1 MSTIITPE
9 KYYKVLVDGK
19 SCHGGNLVWSL
30 PTEDAPGDWQSVD
43 GDIVLCQNGL
53 HVTTNPVHW
62 WKDGCTVYE
71 VEIDG
76 EIGGRNDAKAK
87 IVVPKVRLL
96 KAVNSLIIDG
106 EWKIVQDESKSSGWS
121 DPVKQ

>member
-1 MSTIITPE
+1 MIGMTE

-30 PTEDAPGDWQSVD
+30 PTETEPGDWQSVD

-53 HVTTNPVHW
+53 HVTTNPNHW

-87 IVVPKVRLL
+87 IVVPRVRLL
-96 KAVNSLIIDG
+96 RAVKSLIIDG
-106 EWKIVQDESKSSGWS
+106 EWKIIQDESKSSGWS
-121 DPVKQ
+121 DPIKQ